1 MCDKVIIFKP
11 ARLQIGFWCACILLG
26 IIINVRYLLSNGTL
40 ILYVTLLFLVGL
52 FIFLFIPLLKNQK
65 VVIAGDEICLSTF
78 GRINRLIF
86 CKHINEIVV
95 KDQEKVSYRFEK
107 DGNYYQISPKA
118 YYDSQE
124 LEILFNNLSNKCE
137 SIVSVVHK

>member
-1 MCDKVIIFKP
+1 
-11 ARLQIGFWCACILLG
+11 
-26 IIINVRYLLSNGTL
+26 VRYLLSNGTL
-40 ILYVTLLFLVGL
+40 ILYATLLFLVGL

-124 LEILFNNLSNKCE
+124 LEILFKNLSNKCE